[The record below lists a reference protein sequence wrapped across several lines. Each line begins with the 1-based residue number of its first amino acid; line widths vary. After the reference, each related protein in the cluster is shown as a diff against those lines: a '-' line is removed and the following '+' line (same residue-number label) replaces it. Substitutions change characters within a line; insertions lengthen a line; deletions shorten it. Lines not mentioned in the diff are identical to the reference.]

1 MVDAIKFNASFA
13 TQRYLP
19 EGWLGLVSL
28 RADLAD
34 FSRVD
39 RRQVRYLDSHKAEL
53 PVGMLERVWFEADPQ
68 PDGRYMMDV
77 SLPVI
82 DANKYFREQR
92 DAGMRGDTSVGYRI
106 TDIRF
111 VRPGATWDEDEFDAA
126 WVLLEVSD
134 TTIPMDDTGEGRDA
148 LPTGDPDG
156 YDASADVVLRTDWG
170 RGYVRREILTRA
182 DAARRA
188 HREDLNMKIRIGD
201 REYTREEA
209 AALMRSLTEALVDE
223 EDGVVEIDGSRQSVD
238 DVLYSVRHI
247 AGLLRRAD
255 DDDEGDDGDR
265 MGDDHEGRGEGG
277 GMGAEPGSA
286 DNNEGSAA
294 DTSGASPE
302 SGADKEGADS
312 QTSPPEK
319 DMRGEPSQTK
329 RDDDKPRGRSRRFNP
344 NVIIPSLPLS
354 RNKHGDEGM
363 NVGRMIQAAML
374 GGRHAKAGSRE
385 LEVLDEMGI
394 PYSAERMVMPMSFL
408 AKYGRHADAIKKRQD
423 AGEGWRQKPIQAG
436 YFRDEYNVV
445 GPDGRERS
453 VNTNSS
459 GAGAAGAA
467 LPVLLDVANS
477 QMWLYE
483 TAPVL
488 AAMNPIMGIR
498 GEYKAWYG
506 STAPTGGFVAE
517 GGSHTETDPALTEIT
532 RKPKTIHYPWSV
544 TTAFE
549 AMDAV
554 GVASLFENAVEA
566 QLMNLV
572 TQAMASGQTGGNAGD
587 FARDTNGFLGLLNSG
602 INEASYGAAVT
613 NFDRDDVIDAEQK
626 LRENKAMGSDLNWL
640 LSVAVETQARKTRI
654 GGAEAIVYLAQST
667 APYQGRIGG
676 SVLGEGTDYV
686 STNLLGKG
694 ATGAKQTSYIA
705 VGYGSQ
711 ALPLF
716 FGDGIEFRVF
726 RPTDAAKTSYALLA
740 HVNFALINPKNFEVR
755 HQT

>member
-1 MVDAIKFNASFA
+1 MVEVIKFSGSFA

-34 FSRVD
+34 LTRAEK
-39 RRQVRYLDSHKAEL
+39 RMVRYHDSHERSK
-53 PVGMLERVWFEADPQ
+53 PVGMVPRVWFESEPE
-68 PDGRYMMDV
+68 PDGRYMMEV
-77 SLPVI
+77 ELPVI
-82 DANKYFREQR
+82 GANAYFREQR

-126 WVLLEVSD
+126 WTLLEVSD
-134 TTIPMDDTGEGRDA
+134 VTIPMDDTGEGRDA
-148 LPTGDPDG
+148 LPAGDEDG
-156 YDASADVVLRTDWG
+156 YDASRDVVLRTDWG

-182 DAARRA
+182 DDARKA
-188 HREDLNMKIRIGD
+188 HRERSMSDKIKIGD
-201 REYTREEA
+201 QEYSREEA
-209 AALMRSLTEALVDE
+209 VEMLRSLTDALAGQRDGAVEVD
-223 EDGVVEIDGSRQSVD
+223 GRRQKPE
-238 DVLYSVRHI
+238 DVLNTIRYVSD
-247 AGLLRRAD
+247 LLARM
-255 DDDEGDDGDR
+255 DDDEDDD
-265 MGDDHEGRGEGG
+265 EERGEGE

-286 DNNEGSAA
+286 EDNEGDAA
-294 DTSGASPE
+294 DTDGASPE
-302 SGADKEGADS
+302 SGGDKDGAASTTD
-312 QTSPPEK
+312 PVDD
-319 DMRGEPSQTK
+319 DMRGQKPGGK
-329 RDDDKPRGRSRRFNP
+329 RDDRPKGRSKRFNP

-374 GGRHAKAGSRE
+374 GGRHTKSGSRE

-408 AKYGRHADAIKKRQD
+408 ARYGRHADNIKARQ
-423 AGEGWRQKPIQAG
+423 AKGEGWRQKPIQAG

-445 GPDGRERS
+445 GPDGRERAINS
-453 VNTNSS
+453 ADSS
-459 GAGAAGAA
+459 GGGA

-506 STAPTGGFVAE
+506 STKPSGGFVAE
-517 GGSHTETDPALTEIT
+517 GGAHTRTDPTLTEIT
-532 RKPKTIHYPWSV
+532 RKPKTIHYPWNV

-572 TQAMASGQTGGNAGD
+572 TKAMASGPNVAAN
-587 FARDTNGFLGLLNSG
+587 FAADTNSFNGLMQSG
-602 INEASYGAAVT
+602 SAFTSYGAALA

-626 LRENKAMGSDLNWL
+626 LRTNEAMGSGLVWL
-640 LSVAVETQARKTRI
+640 MNVLLETAARKKKI
-654 GGAEAIVYLAQST
+654 GGTEAIVYLAQST
-667 APYQGRIGG
+667 APYMGRIGG
-676 SVLGEGTDYV
+676 SVIGEGTDYV
-686 STNLLGKG
+686 STNRLG
-694 ATGAKQTSYIA
+694 QTSVTAANRASVGA

-726 RPTDAAKTSYALLA
+726 RPTAGATTDYALLA
-740 HVNFALINPKNFEVR
+740 HVNFAMINPKNWELLR
-755 HQT
+755 IAA